1 MYCSGG
7 GSCSGLWLIHTL
19 KQKVKLLNI
28 DIINFKWVNYKRS
41 ISQNYYIGIVL
52 PENNLYGYDHF
63 SGNNAHDH
71 ICESCENCCSM
82 CFLSP
87 DVPANRAVI

>member
-7 GSCSGLWLIHTL
+7 GSCSGLIISHTKTNGQTFKHWL
-19 KQKVKLLNI
+19 
-28 DIINFKWVNYKRS
+28 INFKWVNYKRS

-63 SGNNAHDH
+63 SGNNAHDY

-82 CFLSP
+82 
-87 DVPANRAVI
+87 

>member
-1 MYCSGG
+1 
-7 GSCSGLWLIHTL
+7 L
-19 KQKVKLLNI
+19 
-28 DIINFKWVNYKRS
+28 

-63 SGNNAHDH
+63 SGNNAHDY

-82 CFLSP
+82 
-87 DVPANRAVI
+87 